1 MSHTVH
7 KGKISMIK
15 NSIQGISL
23 TDFMQSIQ
31 EYSTVI
37 DISDSSPSIE
47 KCF

>member
-1 MSHTVH
+1 
-7 KGKISMIK
+7 MIK

-37 DISDSSPSIE
+37 DISESSPSIE